1 MKYYKVAP
9 AFNNANKRVASSASG
24 DKVLKGEEYYNIL
37 KDGEFHK
44 EIPLLKHFFLESYDE
59 KKYWDFQLNDIHNLI
74 GKANTI
80 IGYYLSN
87 DFKNILEDFNIA
99 PVFNFYETLLLY
111 KEKELKY
118 WLFQYGVNSFDNFNL
133 PQSIFKIEDE
143 EFIIKTQDEYWIKKR
158 EARKVNTSKLLLKKL
173 SINGNYDF
181 FFNQINSDTVVSGN
195 LKKIIEDANLKGFE
209 FVQLDYE
216 VVVSY

>member
-133 PQSIFKIEDE
+133 PQSSWFSSANN
-143 EFIIKTQDEYWIKKR
+143 F
-158 EARKVNTSKLLLKKL
+158 TSGGALTIAGAL
-173 SINGNYDF
+173 SSAGISSSR
-181 FFNQINSDTVVSGN
+181 ITLPISPS
-195 LKKIIEDANLKGFE
+195 K
-209 FVQLDYE
+209 
-216 VVVSY
+216 